1 MYACIDL
8 GSNSFHL
15 LVGEMVDG
23 KIQIIERCSD
33 KVQLGEGAKK
43 TGVISKGAFNR
54 GLDCLTNFKQIL
66 DQHPIERYWALGTN
80 TFRVTSNAAE
90 FIAAAAELGIEISI
104 ISGIQEAVLIYA
116 GVITTLPEF
125 SGNRLIIDIGG
136 GSTEVII
143 GCGQDRLITES
154 MVIGCVTW
162 RDTFFVSN
170 DRDVLDEAMDKGL
183 LKAREV
189 FLANAPALKRA
200 GWQEVYAS
208 SGTVKML
215 ASICESAG
223 GPSGIIEYSKLM
235 ELRPSFLD
243 CVADGVELPG
253 LKERRLDL
261 LLSGWCIMVGLMEVY
276 GIKAINFSP
285 TALREGMLDFIVKN
299 KKTIETMSSS
309 DLPAVSV
316 AES

>member
-33 KVQLGEGAKK
+33 KVQLGEEVQK
-43 TGVISKGAFNR
+43 TGIISKGAFQR
-54 GLDCLTNFKQIL
+54 GLDCLATFKQIL
-66 DQHPIERYWALGTN
+66 DQYPIERYWALGTN
-80 TFRVTSNAAE
+80 TFRVTSNATD
-90 FIAAAAELGIEISI
+90 FIDAAAELGIEISI

-116 GVITTLPEF
+116 GVITELPVF
-125 SGNRLIIDIGG
+125 AGNRLIIDIGG

-154 MVIGCVTW
+154 MAIGCVTW
-162 RDTFFVSN
+162 RDTFFASN
-170 DRDVLDEAMDKGL
+170 NRGVLDAAMDRGL
-183 LKAREV
+183 LKALEV
-189 FLANAPALKRA
+189 FQANSPALKRA

-223 GPSGIIEYSKLM
+223 GAAGQINYSQLL
-235 ELRPSFLD
+235 ELRNRFLD
-243 CVADGVELPG
+243 CVADGAELPG

-261 LLSGWCIMVGLMEVY
+261 LLSGWCIMVGLMSVY
-276 GIKAINFSP
+276 GIQTINFSP

-309 DLPAVSV
+309 NMPDVSI

>member
-15 LVGEMVDG
+15 LIGEMVAG
-23 KIQIIERCSD
+23 KVQIIERCSD
-33 KVQLGEGAKK
+33 KVQLGEDVRK
-43 TGVISKGAFNR
+43 TGKISKGAFQR
-54 GLDCLTNFKQIL
+54 GIDCLVNFKNIL
-66 DQHPIERYWALGTN
+66 DQYPVERYWALGTN
-80 TFRVTSNAAE
+80 TFRVTQNASE

-116 GVITTLPEF
+116 GVITELPPF

-143 GCGQDRLITES
+143 GCGQERLITES
-154 MVIGCVTW
+154 MAIGCVTW
-162 RDTFFVSN
+162 RDTYFSSN
-170 DRDVLDEAMDKGL
+170 KKEELNNGLDAGL
-183 LKAREV
+183 LAAKAV
-189 FLANAPALKRA
+189 FESNAYGIKRA

-215 ASICESAG
+215 ASICECNG
-223 GPSGIIEYSKLM
+223 GPAGQIDYERLFN
-235 ELRPSFLD
+235 LRESFLE

-261 LLSGWCIMVGLMEVY
+261 LLSGWCIMVGLMQTY
-276 GIKAINFSP
+276 GVSTIKFSA

-299 KKTIETMSSS
+299 KKTLETMTGNN
-309 DLPAVSV
+309 LPAVSV
-316 AES
+316 ADS

>member
-15 LVGEMVDG
+15 LLGEMVDG

-33 KVQLGEGAKK
+33 KVQLGEDAKK
-43 TGVISKGAFNR
+43 TGVISRGAFQR
-54 GLDCLTNFKQIL
+54 GIDCLANFKQIL
-66 DQHPIERYWALGTN
+66 DQYPIERYWALGTN
-80 TFRVTSNAAE
+80 TFRVTSNATD

-116 GVITTLPEF
+116 GVITTLPA
-125 SGNRLIIDIGG
+125 SADNRLIIDIGG

-143 GCGQDRLITES
+143 GSGQDRLITES
-154 MVIGCVTW
+154 MAIGCVTW

-170 DRDVLDEAMDKGL
+170 NKADLDAAMDKGL

-189 FLANAPALKRA
+189 FEANVLALKRA

-223 GPSGIIEYSKLM
+223 GPAGQIDYSMLM
-235 ELRPSFLD
+235 ELRPRFLD
-243 CVADGVELPG
+243 CVADGAELKG
-253 LKERRLDL
+253 LKERRMDL

-276 GIKAINFSP
+276 GIKTMRFSA

-299 KKTIETMSSS
+299 KKTIEIMSSS

-316 AES
+316 AEP

>member
-33 KVQLGEGAKK
+33 KVQLGEDVQK
-43 TGVISKGAFNR
+43 TGIISKNAFQR
-54 GLDCLTNFKQIL
+54 GLDCLSNFKQIL
-66 DQHPIERYWALGTN
+66 DQYPIERYWALGTN
-80 TFRVTSNAAE
+80 TFRVTANADD
-90 FIAAAAELGIEISI
+90 FITAANSLGIEISI

-116 GVITTLPEF
+116 GVITALPA
-125 SGNRLIIDIGG
+125 SIDNRLIIDIGG
-136 GSTEVII
+136 GSTEII
-143 GCGQDRLITES
+143 VGCGQDRLLTES

-162 RDTFFVSN
+162 RDTFFASN
-170 DRDVLDEAMDKGL
+170 DRDVLDRAMDRGL
-183 LKAREV
+183 AKAHEV
-189 FLANAPALKRA
+189 FQVNLPALKRI

-223 GPSGIIEYSKLM
+223 GAPGQIHYSKLI
-235 ELRPSFLD
+235 ELRPRFLD
-243 CVADGVELPG
+243 CVADGAQLQG

-276 GIKAINFSP
+276 GIKTINFSS

>member
-15 LVGEMVDG
+15 LVGEMVEG
-23 KIQIIERCSD
+23 KIQIVERCSD
-33 KVQLGEGAKK
+33 KVQLGEDAKK
-43 TGVISKGAFNR
+43 TGVISKGAFQR
-54 GLDCLTNFKQIL
+54 GLDCLKNFKQIL
-66 DQHPIERYWALGTN
+66 DQYPIERYWALGTN

-90 FIAAAAELGIEISI
+90 FIAAAAELGIEIFI

-116 GVITTLPEF
+116 GVITELPA
-125 SGNRLIIDIGG
+125 SADNRLVIDIGG

-143 GCGQDRLITES
+143 GAGQNRLLTES

-162 RDTFFVSN
+162 RDTFFASN
-170 DRDVLDEAMDKGL
+170 DRAVLDGAMDKGL

-189 FLANAPALKRA
+189 FQANALALKRA
-200 GWQEVYAS
+200 GWQEIYAS

-223 GPSGIIEYSKLM
+223 GPAGQIDYSKLM
-235 ELRPSFLD
+235 ELRPRFLD
-243 CVADGVELPG
+243 CVADGIELRG

-261 LLSGWCIMVGLMEVY
+261 LLPGWCIIVGLMEVY
-276 GIKAINFSP
+276 GIKTIRFSA

-309 DLPAVSV
+309 NLPAVSV
-316 AES
+316 AEP

>member
-33 KVQLGEGAKK
+33 KVQLGEEVQK
-43 TGVISKGAFNR
+43 TGLISKGAFQR
-54 GLDCLTNFKQIL
+54 GLDCLATFKQIL
-66 DQHPIERYWALGTN
+66 DQYPIERYWALGTN
-80 TFRVTSNAAE
+80 TFRVTSNADE

-104 ISGIQEAVLIYA
+104 ISGIKEAVLIYA
-116 GVITTLPEF
+116 GVITALPPF
-125 SGNRLIIDIGG
+125 DGNRLIIDIGG
-136 GSTEVII
+136 GSTELVV
-143 GCGQDRLITES
+143 GSGQDRLITES

-170 DRDVLDEAMDKGL
+170 DRDVLDAAMDKGL
-183 LKAREV
+183 RKAREV
-189 FLANAPALKRA
+189 FQCNAPAIKRA

-223 GPSGIIEYSKLM
+223 GAAGQIDYAKLH
-235 ELRPSFLD
+235 ELRSSFLE
-243 CVADGVELPG
+243 CVVDGVELAG

-261 LLSGWCIMVGLMEVY
+261 LLSGWCIMVGLMETY
-276 GIKAINFSP
+276 DISTITFSP

-299 KKTIETMSSS
+299 KKTIETMSGN